1 MSVSLPQIT
10 AQLDAVL
17 AREPGAQAVAIRAA
31 ARQVWPDAVNQRG
44 RRFALRWCDSMLAI
58 REALCEVEQADGT
71 DAGLVV
77 LTPLGSHQITE
88 DITAR
93 LARGRVFQPEGWEM
107 VRQLFGAKEIDARL
121 GRFAWM
127 PQALVDGA
135 AQGAYA
141 PVANG
146 FLDLETAWKEVL
158 QRFLQLGASRP
169 DAAALLQWTQ
179 QPLSDAS
186 LNLLPSS
193 ARQDALRW
201 LAESAGTAGKMV
213 LTCIEAGRTGDAM
226 PLGLVCGA
234 LYAAAGEGQAALGH
248 ATIRLERFVGDTHV
262 GVLEGRAWAQAAQQ
276 LVRDGGAEVYR
287 PALERADALL
297 AELRVAEFAHLSE
310 VLPLGLEQRLRAFAA
325 HLSGH
330 VQAPTEVTLAAVED
344 AANRV
349 LAHALATTE
358 SHRADRVEMARR
370 LARWLARPAPG
381 AVTVADLVCWQA
393 DEGAFVDWARFRLLG
408 GDELVEVSR
417 AFEALRAAVMARR
430 HALGQQFALALPRW
444 NGQAPGVEARI
455 VPLESV
461 LDRVVAPLAA
471 LQPVLILVVD
481 GLSTSIFQELFA
493 RPERLGWSEWVPAG
507 LARPLAGVAAFP
519 TVTEV
524 SRATLL
530 CGKLTTGPS
539 SIEKTG
545 FSSHAGL
552 LAHSNA
558 NLPPRLFH
566 KGDLSDATSLSS
578 NVRAAIADPKQK
590 VVGLVY
596 NAVDDH
602 LSGPDQLLQRWRL
615 EDLRLLLPILREA
628 RAARRAIVITADH
641 GHMLE
646 DGSAHMSGGE
656 SDRWRYCNA
665 AASENEIVLTGG
677 RVRTASGA
685 TSVTCLWSERV
696 RYAGRKNGYHG
707 GVSLQEVTVPLNVL
721 LPTGMTLAGWQPALP
736 AQPEW
741 WDLPNQP
748 ALVQA
753 VMRSPSARKPAA
765 RQMAVPLTGQT
776 PLFDAPVTP
785 IAAPS
790 AAPAPASAPTA
801 LPAFDWI
808 DTLLQSQ
815 VYISQRSLAARVAPP
830 DEQMRQLLSAL
841 SERGGKLS
849 RAALAQRLSVPEVR
863 LGGMLSAVRRILNV
877 DQAVVLGVDE
887 ASGTVELNR
896 TLLLQQF
903 RLTPITPAGE
913 VR

>member
-1 MSVSLPQIT
+1 MSVSVPQIT

-31 ARQVWPDAVNQRG
+31 SRQAWPDSVNQRG
-44 RRFALRWCDSMLAI
+44 RCFALRWCDSMLAM
-58 REALCEVEQADGT
+58 REALCEVEQADAA

-77 LTPLGSHQITE
+77 LTPLGTHEITE
-88 DITAR
+88 DIAAR

-107 VRQLFGAKEIDARL
+107 VRQLFGAKEVDARL
-121 GRFAWM
+121 GRFSWM

-146 FLDLETAWKEVL
+146 FLDLESAWKEVL
-158 QRFLQLGASRP
+158 QRFLQLDAPRP
-169 DAAALLQWTQ
+169 DAVALLQWTQ

-186 LNLLPSS
+186 LKLLPAS
-193 ARQDALRW
+193 ARLDALRW
-201 LAESAGTAGKMV
+201 LAESAGTAGQMV
-213 LTCIEAGRTGDAM
+213 LACIEAGRTGDAM
-226 PLGLVCGA
+226 ALGLVCGA
-234 LYAAAGEGQAALGH
+234 LYATAGEGQAALGH
-248 ATIRLERFVGDTHV
+248 AAIRLERFVGDTHV

-276 LVRDGGAEVYR
+276 LVQAHGGADAYR
-287 PALERADALL
+287 PAMDRADALL
-297 AELRVAEFAHLSE
+297 GELRVAEFAHLSD
-310 VLPLGLEQRLRAFAA
+310 VLPLGWEQRLRAFAVC
-325 HLSGH
+325 LSQH
-330 VQAPTEVTLAAVED
+330 VQAPTQATLIAVED
-344 AANRV
+344 AADRA
-349 LAHALATTE
+349 LAHALALTQ

-370 LARWLARPAPG
+370 LARWLVRPAIG
-381 AVTVADLVCWQA
+381 AMTVAELVCWQA

-408 GDELVEVSR
+408 GDELVEVSH

-430 HALGQQFALALPRW
+430 NACGQQFSLALQRW
-444 NGQAPGVEARI
+444 NAQAPSVEARI

-471 LQPVLILVVD
+471 LHPVLLLVID

-539 SIEKTG
+539 SLEKTG
-545 FSSHAGL
+545 FSSHAAL
-552 LAHSNA
+552 LAHSNS

-566 KGDLSDATSLSS
+566 KGDLSDATSLASS
-578 NVRAAIADPKQK
+578 VRATIADPKQK

-602 LSGPDQLLQRWRL
+602 LSGPDQLLQRWNL

-628 RAARRAIVITADH
+628 RAARRVVVITADH

-646 DGSAHMSGGE
+646 DGSTQINGGE
-656 SDRWRYCNA
+656 SDRWRYGNA
-665 AASENEIVLTGG
+665 AASDNEIVLSGG

-685 TSVTCLWSERV
+685 TSVACLWSESV

-707 GVSLQEVTVPLNVL
+707 GVSLQEVTVPLSVL
-721 LPTGMTLAGWQPALP
+721 LPTGMTLPGWQLALP

-748 ALVQA
+748 ALAQA
-753 VMRSPSARKPAA
+753 AVRAPSARKPTA
-765 RQMAVPLTGQT
+765 RQSVTPMPGQT

-785 IAAPS
+785 VAAPS
-790 AAPAPASAPTA
+790 AAPASVSTAPPAS
-801 LPAFDWI
+801 DWI

-815 VYISQRSLAARVAPP
+815 VYASQRSLAARVAPP
-830 DEQMRQLLSAL
+830 DEQMRKLLSAL

-877 DQAVVLGVDE
+877 DQAMVLGVDE
-887 ASGTVELNR
+887 AAGTVELNR

-903 RLTPITPAGE
+903 RITSARDGQ
-913 VR
+913 

>member
-1 MSVSLPQIT
+1 MSVSVPQIT
-10 AQLDAVL
+10 TQLDAVL
-17 AREPGAQAVAIRAA
+17 AREPDAQAVAIRAPS
-31 ARQVWPDAVNQRG
+31 RQVWPDSVNQRG
-44 RRFALRWCDSMLAI
+44 RRFALRWCDSMLAM
-58 REALCEVEQADGT
+58 REALCEVEQADAA

-77 LTPLGSHQITE
+77 LTPLGTHEITE
-88 DITAR
+88 DIAAR

-107 VRQLFGAKEIDARL
+107 VRQLFGAKEVDARL
-121 GRFAWM
+121 GRFSWM
-127 PQALVDGA
+127 PQVLVDGA
-135 AQGAYA
+135 AQGAYT

-158 QRFLQLGASRP
+158 QRFLQLDVPRP
-169 DAAALLQWTQ
+169 DAVALLQWTQ

-186 LNLLPSS
+186 LKLLPAN
-193 ARQDALRW
+193 ARLDALHW
-201 LAESAGTAGKMV
+201 LAESAGTAGQMV
-213 LTCIEAGRTGDAM
+213 LACVEAGRTGDALA
-226 PLGLVCGA
+226 LGLVCGA
-234 LYAAAGEGQAALGH
+234 LYAPAGEGQAALGH
-248 ATIRLERFVGDTHV
+248 AAIRLERFVGDTHV

-276 LVRDGGAEVYR
+276 LAQAQGGVDAYR
-287 PALERADALL
+287 PALDRADALL
-297 AELRVAEFAHLSE
+297 GELRVAEFAHLSD
-310 VLPLGLEQRLRAFAA
+310 VLPLGWEQRLRAFAVC
-325 HLSGH
+325 LSQH
-330 VQAPTEVTLAAVED
+330 VQASTQATLSAVED
-344 AANRV
+344 AADRA
-349 LAHALATTE
+349 LAHALALTQ
-358 SHRADRVEMARR
+358 SHRADRVAMARR
-370 LARWLARPAPG
+370 LARWLVRPATR
-381 AVTVADLVCWQA
+381 AMTVAELVCWQA

-408 GDELVEVSR
+408 GDELVEVSH

-430 HALGQQFALALPRW
+430 HALGQQFALALQRW
-444 NGQAPGVEARI
+444 NAQAPSVEARI

-471 LQPVLILVVD
+471 LHPVLLLVVD

-493 RPERLGWSEWVPAG
+493 RPERLGWSEWVPAS

-539 SIEKTG
+539 SLEKTG
-545 FSSHAGL
+545 FSTHAAL
-552 LAHSNA
+552 LAHSNV
-558 NLPPRLFH
+558 NLPPKLFH

-578 NVRAAIADPKQK
+578 SVRAAIADPKQK

-602 LSGPDQLLQRWRL
+602 LSGPDQLLQRWNL

-628 RAARRAIVITADH
+628 RAARRAVVITADH

-646 DGSAHMSGGE
+646 DGSAHINGGE
-656 SDRWRYCNA
+656 SDRWRNGTEA
-665 AASENEIVLTGG
+665 ANSNEIVLTAG

-685 TSVTCLWSERV
+685 TSVACLWSESV

-707 GVSLQEVTVPLNVL
+707 GVSLQEVTVPLSVL
-721 LPTGMTLAGWQPALP
+721 LPTGLTLTGWQPALP

-753 VMRSPSARKPAA
+753 AVRSPSARKPAA
-765 RQMAVPLTGQT
+765 RQMAAPMPGQT
-776 PLFDAPVTP
+776 PLFDAPVAP
-785 IAAPS
+785 VAAPS
-790 AAPAPASAPTA
+790 AVPASEPTPAPAV
-801 LPAFDWI
+801 DWI

-815 VYISQRSLAARVAPP
+815 VYASQRSLAARVAPP

-841 SERGGKLS
+841 GERGGKLS

-877 DQAVVLGVDE
+877 DQAMVLGVDE
-887 ASGTVELNR
+887 AAGTVELNR

-903 RLTPITPAGE
+903 RITPVGD